1 MRYCGRVGR
10 ENGLIK
16 GCIAKYEITVQFS
29 LDLETFPFEKLS
41 LSKNFPLLL
50 VRKWFNQR
58 VHQKLSLG
66 PRLGERKLSDFRFS
80 WKKRDIVVV
89 AE

>member
-1 MRYCGRVGR
+1 MRLDLETFPSEKLSLYKKNSLARFVRFNQRVQ
-10 ENGLIK
+10 
-16 GCIAKYEITVQFS
+16 IAKYEITVQFS

-58 VHQKLSLG
+58 VH
-66 PRLGERKLSDFRFS
+66 
-80 WKKRDIVVV
+80 
-89 AE
+89 